1 MTTILVTGA
10 TGFVGA
16 HVVRRLATNPE
27 TRLRALVRN
36 PATAS
41 PLPPSVECV
50 QGNVHRSD
58 ALSVAVEG
66 VDYLVHAAAITADLK
81 EPYRGAYEHVN
92 SVGTENLMTA
102 AAKAGVQRVVLM
114 SGLGTRPAP
123 EGTYMAT
130 RWGMEEA
137 VRQGGIPYVILQ
149 PSVLFGAGAPFV
161 SALAGLARRFPVL
174 PLLGGGQVQF
184 QPLWIEDLV
193 TCIQGSLGDH
203 APLGKALAIGGAE
216 QLTFREV
223 LDEICAA
230 LRVQRVMVPLP
241 LAVARVQAT
250 VMTAVLPRPPLTPAA
265 LELFTFDNST
275 DLDSVERTF
284 GFTPRGF
291 REHLRKQGLE
301 S

>member
-16 HVVRRLATNPE
+16 HVLNRLATRPE

-36 PATAS
+36 HATAS
-41 PLPPSVECV
+41 VPASVECV

-58 ALSVAVEG
+58 ALSAALEG
-66 VDYLVHAAAITADLK
+66 VDHLVHAAAITADHK

-92 SVGTENLMTA
+92 RVGTENLMTA

-130 RWGMEEA
+130 RWGMEKA
-137 VRQGGIPYVILQ
+137 VRQSGIPHAILQ

-161 SALAGLARRFPVL
+161 SALARLAKRSPVL
-174 PLLGGGQVQF
+174 PLLGGGQLRF

-193 TCIQGSLGDH
+193 TCIDRCLGDQ
-203 APLGKALAIGGAE
+203 APLGEALPIGGAE

-223 LDEICAA
+223 LGEICAA
-230 LRVQRVMVPLP
+230 LGVQRLMVPLP

-265 LELFTFDNST
+265 LELFTFDNAT
-275 DLDSVERTF
+275 DLHSVERTF

-291 REHLRKQGLE
+291 REQVRQHGLD

>member
-16 HVVRRLATNPE
+16 HLLQRLATSPQA
-27 TRLRALVRN
+27 RLRGLVRN

-41 PLPPSVECV
+41 LPPSVECV

-58 ALSVAVEG
+58 ALSAAVEG
-66 VDYLVHAAAITADLK
+66 VDQVVHAAAITADLK

-92 SVGTENLMTA
+92 RVGTENLMTVGA
-102 AAKAGVQRVVLM
+102 AAGVQRVVLM
-114 SGLGTRPAP
+114 SGLGTHPAP

-137 VRQGGIPYVILQ
+137 VRQSGIPYVILQ

-161 SALAGLARRFPVL
+161 SALAGLARRSPVL
-174 PLLGGGQVQF
+174 PLLGGGQVRF

-193 TCIQGSLGDH
+193 TCIERCLGDQ
-203 APLGKALAIGGAE
+203 APLARALPLGGAE

-223 LDEICAA
+223 LREICAA
-230 LRVQRVMVPLP
+230 LRVRRPMVPLP
-241 LAVARVQAT
+241 LGVARLQAT
-250 VMTAVLPRPPLTPAA
+250 AMTALFPRPPLTPAA
-265 LELFTFDNST
+265 LELFTFDNAT

-291 REHLRKQGLE
+291 SEHLRQHGIE
-301 S
+301 G